1 MSMITIDALIDA
13 VKRSTRSIDVCSPS
27 QDYDAQRDDWQ
38 TETIEFVDANYLV
51 QELENMK

>member
-1 MSMITIDALIDA
+1 MITIDALIDA